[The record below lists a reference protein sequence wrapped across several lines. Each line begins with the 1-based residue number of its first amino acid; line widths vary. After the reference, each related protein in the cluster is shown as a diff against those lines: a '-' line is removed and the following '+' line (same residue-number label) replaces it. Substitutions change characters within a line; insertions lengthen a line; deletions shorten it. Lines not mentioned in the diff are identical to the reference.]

1 MIYFDSAATTFQKPR
16 TVADA
21 MRNAMATMSSPGRGG
36 YPAAMRAAEAAFDCR
51 TELAE
56 LYHLENPEQVAF
68 TMNATH
74 GLNIAIK
81 SLVPPGGKAVISG
94 YEHNAVTRPLAALGA
109 QVSVAAAP
117 LFQPAAVT
125 AAFDRLIVPGT
136 DAVIC
141 NHVSNVF
148 GFVQPVEAIAA
159 ICRER
164 EVPFIIDASQS
175 AGMLTL
181 DMTALGA
188 AFIAMPGHKGLYGP
202 QGTGL
207 LLCGQTPP
215 QGTGILLCGGDGLP
229 AALLEGGTG
238 SISIQQEMPDFLPDR
253 LEAGTHNITGIAG
266 LLEGLRFVEKQ
277 GVQSIGSHERA
288 LTVQM
293 GESLAQLPGV
303 EVFRSKD
310 PSQQAGVLSF
320 RVSGMDCE
328 ELGEALGRRDIAL
341 RSGLH
346 CAPLAHRTAGTL
358 ETGTVRASV
367 SAFNVPQE
375 IPRFVRELRQ
385 ILSEKP

>member
-1 MIYFDSAATTFQKPR
+1 MIYLDSAATSLQKPPA
-16 TVADA
+16 VARA
-21 MRNAMATMSSPGRGG
+21 CSYAISHYASPGRGG
-36 YPAAMRAAEAAFDCR
+36 HKPAMDAAAAAFACREAAARLFQVPK
-51 TELAE
+51 
-56 LYHLENPEQVAF
+56 PEQVVF
-68 TMNATH
+68 TNNATH

-81 SLVPPGGKAVISG
+81 ALVRPGGTVVISG
-94 YEHNAVTRPLAALGA
+94 YEHNAVTRPLHAIPDVTVRVGGRTTVPAGGDRGGIPKGPDPGGDCGCIHPCIQCVWNDPPHPGAGPAL
-109 QVSVAAAP
+109 
-117 LFQPAAVT
+117 
-125 AAFDRLIVPGT
+125 PGT
-136 DAVIC
+136 GGPLHPGRVP
-141 NHVSNVF
+141 VS
-148 GFVQPVEAIAA
+148 GLP
-159 ICRER
+159 
-164 EVPFIIDASQS
+164 
-175 AGMLTL
+175 
-181 DMTALGA
+181 
-188 AFIAMPGHKGLYGP
+188 PGPSGGTGGSLHRHAGP
-202 QGTGL
+202 QGAVRPPGTGL

-215 QGTGILLCGGDGLP
+215 P
-229 AALLEGGTG
+229 LLEGGTG
-238 SISIQQEMPDFLPDR
+238 SESIRQEMPDFLPDR